1 MYLEF
6 MEGPGLYEWPRR
18 KIGSFSIFNLDA
30 GDWEALQSLYEEL
43 SVSNDKGSLMAC
55 YIRSGVCRAFTG
67 SDYKEGKIK
76 MLNLAGSSLKG
87 ELPLSAFR
95 FKNVESVS
103 FSYNDLTGNID
114 NIASIKE
121 SDPDAFK
128 GIREVY
134 LNSNHIKGNAGCSRC
149 SLIWNIWMQATM
161 KYRRFIP

>member
-1 MYLEF
+1 MASQKNRL
-6 MEGPGLYEWPRR
+6 
-18 KIGSFSIFNLDA
+18 FSIFNLDA

-43 SVSNDKGSLMAC
+43 SVSNDKEVLWP
-55 YIRSGVCRAFTG
+55 VT
-67 SDYKEGKIK
+67 SDPASAAHLQGLTIKEGKIK

-121 SDPDAFK
+121 SIPMRSK
-128 GIREVY
+128 G
-134 LNSNHIKGNAGCSRC
+134 
-149 SLIWNIWMQATM
+149 
-161 KYRRFIP
+161 